1 MSDFSLHA
9 FAPTAAAQKKAVAI
23 GFFDG
28 VHRGHRFVFEELC
41 RRAQAMGE
49 SPWAVTFDVHPF
61 AVIAPERQPLL
72 LTTLDEKIEA
82 LRSCGL
88 DGVVVLHYDRKMADF
103 TAERF
108 MRHVLHE
115 ALDVERLLVGHDHR
129 FGRPVPG
136 DGFEHY
142 RKIGDSI
149 GISVEACSQMPG
161 ETDLSS
167 SAIRALLEAG
177 EVQAAGYRLGRPYAL
192 TGTVVHGFQNGRK
205 LGFPTANLDLLSAEK
220 VIPHR
225 GSYATLA
232 GIDGKQYPA
241 MTNIGQRPTLDNGN
255 QVTIETHLLDFDGD
269 LYGRQLEVQF
279 VERLR
284 DERKFDNLQ
293 VLEAQLNEDAQ
304 QVRRYF

>member
-28 VHRGHRFVFEELC
+28 VHRGHRFVFDELC

-88 DGVVVLHYDRKMADF
+88 DGAVVLHFDRKMANF

-136 DGFEHY
+136 DGFERY
-142 RKIGDSI
+142 REIGDSI
-149 GISVEACSQMPG
+149 GI
-161 ETDLSS
+161 
-167 SAIRALLEAG
+167 
-177 EVQAAGYRLGRPYAL
+177 
-192 TGTVVHGFQNGRK
+192 
-205 LGFPTANLDLLSAEK
+205 
-220 VIPHR
+220 
-225 GSYATLA
+225 
-232 GIDGKQYPA
+232 
-241 MTNIGQRPTLDNGN
+241 
-255 QVTIETHLLDFDGD
+255 
-269 LYGRQLEVQF
+269 
-279 VERLR
+279 
-284 DERKFDNLQ
+284 
-293 VLEAQLNEDAQ
+293 
-304 QVRRYF
+304 